1 MPKPTHKVA
10 MLTAGGLAPCLS
22 AAVGGLIERYGQ
34 LSPEAEIVGYRG
46 GYRGLLTGELTAV
59 SDMGRA
65 EARRLR
71 HHGGSPLKNSRV
83 NLANAEDCVKRGL
96 IRPGEDPLLVAREQ
110 LKRDGITILHTIGGD
125 DTNTT
130 ASALASELARGDY
143 RLTVVGLPKTVDN
156 DIVPIRQSLGALTA
170 AEQGSRFFEN
180 IVNENSAS
188 PRTLVIHE
196 IMGRNSG
203 WLAAN
208 TARAWRRKL
217 SAFEFAPHLNV
228 SRRQKDIDGVY
239 LPELTADLA
248 REAARL
254 KRVMKEKDCVNI
266 FISEAAF
273 AADIVR
279 AMESRGEKVARD
291 PFGHVKLDEINAGE
305 WFAANIGGLI
315 GAEKVLVQKS
325 GYFARSAAANSED
338 LELIDQMVRV
348 AVDSACS
355 GRSGVVGHDDEN
367 DGVLSTI
374 DFARIK
380 GGKVFD
386 VGVPWFREMLGEIG
400 QLQ

>member
-46 GYRGLLTGELTAV
+46 GYRGLLAGELTAV

-110 LKRDGITILHTIGGD
+110 LKRDGITILHPIGGD

-208 TARAWRRKL
+208 TARAWRRRL

-239 LPELTADLA
+239 LPELTPDLA

-305 WFAANIGGLI
+305 WFAANIGRLI